1 MLRNVFSVRPE
12 RQELKKHKDI
22 ENGETGFKKAS
33 KIEKKKKNEKTTRR
47 YTGATPI
54 ECFSKLKTYLRSSY

>member
-22 ENGETGFKKAS
+22 ENGEAGFKKAS
-33 KIEKKKKNEKTTRR
+33 TIEKKKKDKKTSRR
-47 YTGATPI
+47 YAGAAQV
-54 ECFSKLKTYLRSSY
+54 ERFSKFKTYLRSGY